1 MAAPGK
7 QSQEDKNVLKD
18 VSQTT
23 ANKIQ
28 GKLKSVKLVIIDE
41 VSRAVRLLYS
51 TFDRSNPWTVL

>member
-41 VSRAVRLLYS
+41 VSRAVRFFYS
-51 TFDRSNPWTVL
+51 TCEKNNPWIVL